1 MAEELSYV
9 LITPHSLKKSR
20 TGGIIARLVSRSGL
34 EVVAGRMFAPSSKF
48 IAEYAN
54 HIVTE
59 SDPRHRAT
67 QELLK
72 SYLQQHFSPSENGTR
87 QRCMLLVLR
96 GEDAAARVLEVSGHI
111 VHGRMN
117 GETIRDT
124 YGDYVLEEGGIRYF
138 EPAVFT
144 APNAESAKRDL
155 EFFAHYSDSDGGIIQ
170 TDTSQKSSDTERT
183 LVLIKPDNFRFP
195 NARMGHVIDTFSRAG
210 LQIIALK
217 IHHMSVAQAEK
228 FYGPVLDVLQDVF
241 KEPFGRQARKHLENE
256 LEISLDADF
265 EKTLGEKLGP
275 ICGRKHWENIIHFM
289 AGRRPSDCTPEE
301 KTQPGTEKCAAL
313 IYEGPRAIEKIRS
326 ILGSTDPSK
335 ASPGSIR
342 KEFGQSMMVNAAH
355 ASDSVE
361 NAQREMKIINIE
373 ENNFKTLILTRFKT
387 TQTLKPTA

>member
-34 EVVAGRMFAPSSKF
+34 EVVAGRMFAPCPEF
-48 IAEYAN
+48 IVEYAS

-59 SDPRHRAT
+59 NDPRHRAT

-72 SYLQQHFSPSENGTR
+72 SYLEQHFAPAGDGTR
-87 QRCMLLVLR
+87 QRCMLLILR
-96 GEDAAARVLEVSGHI
+96 GEDAARRVLEVAGHI
-111 VHGRMN
+111 VHGSMN

-144 APNAESAKRDL
+144 APNAETAERDL
-155 EFFAHYSDSDGGIIQ
+155 KLFARYSDSDGGLIE
-170 TDTSQKSSDTERT
+170 TDPAQKAPDNERT

-217 IHHMSVAQAEK
+217 VHFMSVAQAEE
-228 FYGPVLDVLQDVF
+228 FYGPVLEVLQDVF
-241 KEPFGRQARKHLENE
+241 QEPFGRQARKHLENE
-256 LEISLDADF
+256 LDISLDSDF
-265 EKTLGEKLGP
+265 EKTLGKKLGP

-289 AGRRPSDCTPEE
+289 SGRRPADCTPEE
-301 KTQPGTEKCAAL
+301 KSRPGSEKCVAL
-313 IYEGPRAIEKIRS
+313 IYEGPQAIQKIRT
-326 ILGSTDPSK
+326 ILGSTDPAK

-342 KEFGQSMMVNAAH
+342 KEFGQSMMINAAH
-355 ASDSVE
+355 ASDSAD
-361 NAQREMKIINIE
+361 NARREMKIINIE
-373 ENNFKTLILTRFKT
+373 ENNFKTLILEQFKT
-387 TQTLKPTA
+387 T